1 MSDHFLWHRKRF
13 INSPWVRY
21 GILILAVGYFYI
33 ATQSITINPQ
43 RIIQG
48 FPRAAKI
55 FSSAIPPDFASRG
68 WLIAKGFVESL
79 QITIISTLIGVLL
92 SLPLAVMASRN
103 LTILPVY
110 IIGRAIVITARSLH
124 PVILGILFVKAVG
137 FGVLA
142 GTMTLIIYSI
152 GFVGKLLAEAIEEI
166 DKGQIEAIR
175 ATGAGYMKILV
186 YAVFPQILP
195 RYIGLSLYQID
206 INLRA
211 SAIIG
216 IVGAGGI
223 GSTLLNAFGRYDYG
237 TASAILLVMIA
248 IILVAEAVSG
258 YLRRYTK

>member
-1 MSDHFLWHRKRF
+1 
-13 INSPWVRY
+13 
-21 GILILAVGYFYI
+21 
-33 ATQSITINPQ
+33 
-43 RIIQG
+43 
-48 FPRAAKI
+48 
-55 FSSAIPPDFASRG
+55 
-68 WLIAKGFVESL
+68 
-79 QITIISTLIGVLL
+79 
-92 SLPLAVMASRN
+92 
-103 LTILPVY
+103 
-110 IIGRAIVITARSLH
+110 
-124 PVILGILFVKAVG
+124 
-137 FGVLA
+137 
-142 GTMTLIIYSI
+142 
-152 GFVGKLLAEAIEEI
+152 
-166 DKGQIEAIR
+166 
-175 ATGAGYMKILV
+175 MKILV